1 MLTWVTKARQRPME
15 AACSKSPQ
23 VVSTFML
30 KSQMQPDGKLHL

>member
-1 MLTWVTKARQRPME
+1 MLPQVTKAKQRPME